1 MSTAG
6 KKSKEVR
13 GEVVGNSMDK
23 TIVVSTERFVKHPRY
38 KKYIRRSTVY
48 KAHDPDNEAYVGD
61 KVIIGETR
69 PLSKTKRWRLVRI
82 LEQAP
87 RT

>member
-6 KKSKEVR
+6 RKRKEITGR
-13 GEVVGNSMDK
+13 VVGSSMDK
-23 TIVVSTERFVKHPRY
+23 TIVVSAERFVKHPRY

-48 KAHDPDNEAYVGD
+48 KAHDPDNEARTGD
-61 KVIIGETR
+61 KVIIEETR
-69 PLSKTKRWRLVRI
+69 PLSKTKRWRLVKV

-87 RT
+87 QM